1 MENIEVLTG
10 LREHGFTSKVGFD
23 PSIFKTE
30 RIEAIRTIIREHLI
44 PIKRISAYEAGRS
57 YVLKHKFEDYA
68 FRTGDPVLGNY
79 VTNGECIYAM
89 YLEGYMV
96 KREPD
101 GQNAFFNVSKKSF
114 EEFRE
119 LVNSLKK

>member
-1 MENIEVLTG
+1 MEKIEVLTG
-10 LREHGFTSKVGFD
+10 LREHGFTSKIGFD

-30 RIEAIRTIIREHLI
+30 RIDAIRTIIREHLT

-57 YVLKHKFEDYA
+57 YTLKHKFEDYA
-68 FRTGDPVLGNY
+68 SRTGNAVLGNY

-96 KREPD
+96 KREKD
-101 GQNAFFNVSKKSF
+101 GQSAYFNVSKKSF
-114 EEFRE
+114 EKFRE
-119 LVNSLKK
+119 LINSLR